1 MYFDPSMCQIHVVC
15 RIKAGVQRD
24 EQLCG
29 IEVSYEASSPCQ
41 KHVVFKRSSMIIEVQ
56 ADRGKF
62 VISHNLNERVR
73 HVVLH
78 FHDHGAQFAQL
89 R

>member
-1 MYFDPSMCQIHVVC
+1 MYFDPSICRIHVAC
-15 RIKAGVQRD
+15 HTKSGVQRD
-24 EQLCG
+24 ELLCG
-29 IEVSYEASSPCQ
+29 ISVSYEASSLCQ

-56 ADRGKF
+56 GDRGKF